1 MEDLQSK
8 AQRIYPFLGASY
20 KAGTKT
26 WHFVSGA
33 SLKMRYLAS
42 EESVNSYIGHEY
54 TWMGFDQLDSWPKQ
68 ATVDKLKAN
77 LRNPHGIPSRMVSTA
92 NPGGV
97 GHNWIKARYID
108 PAPPRTLIS
117 EGTSATKCYIP
128 ATVYDNEILMKSDPD
143 YINRLKDSGAEWL
156 VRAWLYGDWDIVA
169 GGMFDDVWKRD
180 VHVIEPFEIPKS
192 WRVDR
197 SFDWGSS
204 APFSVQ
210 WWAESDGTPAPNGKV
225 YPRGTLFH
233 IAEWYGC
240 TGNPNEGIKMLAS
253 EIARG
258 IIDIEKKMNR
268 RVSPAGADPSIF
280 ATSNGTSIADEMA
293 RVGVRWEKADNARKA
308 GWEKLRR
315 LMKASLKERMEEA
328 GLFVFS
334 TCRQFIRTV
343 PSLPRD
349 GRDME
354 DLDTSTEDH
363 IADACRYR
371 IMRVTS
377 RLITQRIRSL

>member
-1 MEDLQSK
+1 
-8 AQRIYPFLGASY
+8 
-20 KAGTKT
+20 
-26 WHFVSGA
+26 
-33 SLKMRYLAS
+33 
-42 EESVNSYIGHEY
+42 
-54 TWMGFDQLDSWPKQ
+54 
-68 ATVDKLKAN
+68 
-77 LRNPHGIPSRMVSTA
+77 
-92 NPGGV
+92 
-97 GHNWIKARYID
+97 
-108 PAPPRTLIS
+108 
-117 EGTSATKCYIP
+117 
-128 ATVYDNEILMKSDPD
+128 
-143 YINRLKDSGAEWL
+143 
-156 VRAWLYGDWDIVA
+156 
-169 GGMFDDVWKRD
+169 
-180 VHVIEPFEIPKS
+180 
-192 WRVDR
+192 
-197 SFDWGSS
+197 
-204 APFSVQ
+204 
-210 WWAESDGTPAPNGKV
+210 
-225 YPRGTLFH
+225 
-233 IAEWYGC
+233 
-240 TGNPNEGIKMLAS
+240 MLAS

-258 IIDIEKKMNR
+258 IIDIEKGMNR

-315 LMKASLKERMEEA
+315 LMKASLQERMEEA